1 MAGAFIHVLL
11 MEKLGED
18 SILSGPMTTTTTMT
32 TSSRRPTTSL
42 TTHLPWQP
50 SPDHPPHHH
59 HDDDDSHTYDDDI
72 MDLVAWQQTLMKNF
86 VSEFVDGLSR
96 ESLKHLKLLTEL
108 HANEHDDDDDNDD
121 DDEDD
126 DHHHK

>member
-1 MAGAFIHVLL
+1 MTGAFIHLLL

-18 SILSGPMTTTTTMT
+18 SIISGPTTTTTTMT
-32 TSSRRPTTSL
+32 TTLSRRPTTSP

-50 SPDHPPHHH
+50 SPDHPPHHDH
-59 HDDDDSHTYDDDI
+59 DSHSYDDDI
-72 MDLVAWQQTLMKNF
+72 VDLVAWQQSLMKNF

-108 HANEHDDDDDNDD
+108 HANEHDDGDNDD
-121 DDEDD
+121 DDDDEDV
-126 DHHHK
+126 DHHHN